1 MYWAVADLNF
11 NNVKAAFIAEDKLS
25 ALGVLAELSSD
36 LSIEL
41 IVWEF
46 IDAADLTAFDIVI
59 VSLDLKHPSIA
70 SQLSDVLKTSQFT
83 GQLIFA
89 TDKSSRVEVT
99 QAHALGAVSTIARPI
114 NVTQLSKT
122 LLDVTHINIQS
133 EKEPIKFASDTCIKI
148 ADMMDAVTIAAR
160 RGGPLPLDE
169 IHINCENVITSMRN
183 GNMNT
188 WLKAVRSHSSYT
200 YRHVMIVT
208 GFAALFAT
216 RFNMAQEDASKLTLG
231 AMLHDIGKIFIP
243 GEILHKPGKLT
254 QHETEIVREHAVKG
268 AELLEKDGSFDDE
281 LIMIVRNHHELLDG
295 SGYPDGLRGDEI
307 PDIVR
312 IMTVVDIFCGLIEA
326 RSYKASLP
334 MDTAYKMLRSMG
346 SKLDQAIVRGFEPIA
361 YDNASHEM
369 IKKIR
374 KTAA

>member
-1 MYWAVADLNF
+1 MYRAVADLNF
-11 NNVKAAFIAEDKLS
+11 NNVKATFITDEKLS
-25 ALGVLAELSSD
+25 AMSVLAELSSD

-46 IDAADLTAFDIVI
+46 IEAFDLTTFDIVI
-59 VSLDLKHPSIA
+59 VGVNLKDPSIA
-70 SQLSDVLKTSQFT
+70 SKLSNVLKASQFT
-83 GQLIFA
+83 GSLILA
-89 TDKSSRVEVT
+89 VDESSRVEVA
-99 QAHALGAVSTIARPI
+99 QAHALGAVYTIARPI
-114 NVTQLSKT
+114 NATQLFKT
-122 LLDVTHINIQS
+122 LLDVTNINKQP
-133 EKEPIKFASDTCIKI
+133 EKEPIEFASDTCVKI
-148 ADMMDAVTIAAR
+148 ADMMDSMTIAAR

-169 IHINCENVITSMRN
+169 IHMNCENVITSMRN
-183 GNMNT
+183 GNMDT

-216 RFNMAQEDASKLTLG
+216 RFEMAKEDASKLTLG
-231 AMLHDIGKIFIP
+231 AMLHDIGKLYIP
-243 GEILHKPGKLT
+243 GKILDKPGKLT
-254 QHETEIVREHAVKG
+254 KRETKIVREHAVKG
-268 AELLEKDGSFDDE
+268 AELVKRDGHFDDE

-295 SGYPDGLRGDEI
+295 SGYPDGLRGEEI

-334 MDTAYKMLRSMG
+334 MDTAYGMLRSMG
-346 SKLDQAIVRGFEPIA
+346 SKLDQAIVRGFGPIA

-369 IKKIR
+369 IIKIKKN
-374 KTAA
+374 AA

>member
-133 EKEPIKFASDTCIKI
+133 EKEPIEFASDTCIKI

-169 IHINCENVITSMRN
+169 IHINCENVIASMRN

-243 GEILHKPGKLT
+243 GKILHKPGKLT